1 MQQKHIG
8 MKRET
13 HWHEIYISWAWKFK
27 SIGMNFL
34 HETFAENDLY
44 KKSKMVHDT
53 YFELKPLNFIS
64 VNIFFVFNGK
74 SPFMIHE

>member
-1 MQQKHIG
+1 

-34 HETFAENDLY
+34 HETFAEKRSLQ
-44 KKSKMVHDT
+44 
-53 YFELKPLNFIS
+53 EIQ
-64 VNIFFVFNGK
+64 NG
-74 SPFMIHE
+74 S